1 MSRFTSRVYRRW
13 RLSHGAEGRL
23 IETGPAAL
31 PPAKPAHRAVSGAV
45 PAQSSGGNLNAR
57 RSK

>member
-13 RLSHGAEGRL
+13 RLAQGAGGRL

-31 PPAKPAHRAVSGAV
+31 PLAGSAQRAKPGASPV
-45 PAQSSGGNLNAR
+45 QTSGGCRDAR
-57 RSK
+57 RPK